1 MEALDEFD
9 LKILSILQ
17 KNNLTS
23 QRDIAEQ
30 VALSAPAV
38 HRRVQRLQSLGVIS
52 SNVAVIEPE
61 KVGRLITLIVEVM
74 VESEQV
80 EELTKLKAVF
90 ASAAE
95 VQQCYYVTGE
105 SDFVLVV
112 TTRDMKEYEELT
124 QRLFFGHRNVK
135 RFRTFVVMDR
145 VKATLSVPV

>member
-23 QRDIAEQ
+23 QRAIADQ

-38 HRRVQRLQSLGVIS
+38 HRRIQRLQSLGVICG
-52 SNVAVIEPE
+52 NVAIVEPE

-74 VESEQV
+74 VESEQA
-80 EELTKLKAVF
+80 EELAKLKRVF
-90 ASAAE
+90 ADTPE

-105 SDFVLVV
+105 PDFILVV
-112 TTRDMKEYEELT
+112 TTRDMKEYEALT
-124 QRLFFGHRNVK
+124 QRLFFGHHNVK
-135 RFRTFVVMDR
+135 RFRTYVVMDR
-145 VKATLSVPV
+145 VKAGVSVPV